1 MLPKR
6 YKMYTQY
13 ADGVSKQENN
23 NDIVPL
29 LDTAAIYLRDESCII
44 CTIADTITEK
54 IILDVRR

>member
-13 ADGVSKQENN
+13 ADGMSKQENS

-29 LDTAAIYLRDESCII
+29 LDAAAIYLRDESCII
-44 CTIADTITEK
+44 CTIQDMITDK
-54 IILDVRR
+54 KVLDVWR